1 MKKKTLTPIILVVGL
16 AMVAAVTVY
25 AVANYGTKDDPLV
38 TSSYLQDVVQPRMED
53 AYRSTLDGQISEM
66 EDQFADQVAAAGGS
80 YVLVT
85 LENGQTLTG
94 RAGTEILMRTGT
106 AAVAQSAAEVYA
118 IEFPVLQ
125 SYLEKKPALAV
136 SLLKIMGAHMRKQ
149 HSKFRDLL
157 LYGKK
162 GALYS
167 TLIRLANSYGKEMDG
182 GILISVPLTN
192 QELANYS
199 ATARE
204 SLNRMLSE
212 LRKSDIIEYRGHLIF
227 IKDIDYLKEAIQCE
241 NCGREICNIE

>member
-1 MKKKTLTPIILVVGL
+1 MKKKTLTTIILIVAL

-106 AAVAQSAAEVYA
+106 AAVAQSVAIDLTTGETAAVGAKLTEIHLYLVQA
-118 IEFPVLQ
+118 DDAGSQVSADTTVMVRG
-125 SYLEKKPALAV
+125 SYHV
-136 SLLKIMGAHMRKQ
+136 G
-149 HSKFRDLL
+149 
-157 LYGKK
+157 
-162 GALYS
+162 
-167 TLIRLANSYGKEMDG
+167 
-182 GILISVPLTN
+182 
-192 QELANYS
+192 
-199 ATARE
+199 
-204 SLNRMLSE
+204 
-212 LRKSDIIEYRGHLIF
+212 
-227 IKDIDYLKEAIQCE
+227 
-241 NCGREICNIE
+241 

>member
-1 MKKKTLTPIILVVGL
+1 MKKKTLTTIILIAAL

-106 AAVAQSAAEVYA
+106 AAVAQSAAIDLTTGEAAAVGAKLAENHLYLVQA
-118 IEFPVLQ
+118 DDAGIQASADTTVMVCG
-125 SYLEKKPALAV
+125 SYHV
-136 SLLKIMGAHMRKQ
+136 G
-149 HSKFRDLL
+149 
-157 LYGKK
+157 
-162 GALYS
+162 
-167 TLIRLANSYGKEMDG
+167 
-182 GILISVPLTN
+182 
-192 QELANYS
+192 
-199 ATARE
+199 
-204 SLNRMLSE
+204 
-212 LRKSDIIEYRGHLIF
+212 
-227 IKDIDYLKEAIQCE
+227 
-241 NCGREICNIE
+241 